1 MTIFRTTDYI
11 LVKDGDQKE
20 ALDYFRNAAKEC
32 GLYIF
37 ETHDDSITMVGYKSD
52 FIKYYIRTMKMSV
65 ILGQT
70 VLNEVKRIISVIFWT

>member
-1 MTIFRTTDYI
+1 MTIFKTTDYI
-11 LVKDGDQKE
+11 FVKDGDQKE

-37 ETHDDSITMVGYKSD
+37 ETHNGSITMVGYKID

-70 VLNEVKRIISVIFWT
+70 VFNEVKRLISVIFWT